1 LPVLGASVALLLVFD
16 LTRHLVLVLLL
27 VGAAWLSLPWA
38 ARRLDATS
46 EPAGRAILLGA
57 LLLRLPLLPL
67 PPTLSDDVLRYLWDG
82 RVAAAG
88 RNPYLLPPA
97 APELTP
103 LRDDLWRRL
112 PHRQIPTVYPPLAVA
127 AFSIAARLPFPILSW
142 KLLVTGADLAAC
154 AILLRM
160 ARQLGLPAGRTIWY
174 AWNPLVALEVAGHG
188 HVDILGVAAALAV
201 VSILL
206 ARRVPWG
213 DEEVSVGFRPEGPG
227 GSRPFGVQTAEKKAA
242 GEAIAAQWRS
252 SRIELRAPLPTPPG
266 ETPPKPGRGRWI
278 ALAGIAAACGIL
290 AKLAPAAALPMW
302 GRQSGRPKL
311 FWLCALGLTATAILP
326 VVVAAGG
333 IPPGLVTYSI
343 TWDWNGPLF
352 EPLWRLIAAAGVAG
366 RLAAALDA
374 YKTWRQEW
382 YRLNWIYPYLYPQL
396 LAKIVLAG
404 VSLAAVARSWR
415 EKEPVAGSGR
425 LFGTLLLASATVY
438 PWYLLWVLPWAAL
451 TRHPAWL
458 ALSGLVMLSYLGP
471 VLGIPLWPWIWLAI
485 WGPFYVLFFWSWK
498 RRPWS
503 IA

>member
-1 LPVLGASVALLLVFD
+1 LPVVCASLALLLVFD
-16 LTRHLVLVLLL
+16 LARHLVLVLLL
-27 VGAAWLSLPWA
+27 VGAAFLSLPWA

-82 RVAAAG
+82 RVAASG
-88 RNPYLLPPA
+88 HNPYLLPPA

-112 PHRQIPTVYPPLAVA
+112 PHRQIPTVYPPFALA

-142 KLLVTGADLAAC
+142 KVLMTGADLAAC
-154 AILLRM
+154 ALLLRL

-174 AWNPLVALEVAGHG
+174 AWNPMVALEVAGHG
-188 HVDILGVAAALAV
+188 HVDVLGVAAALAV

-206 ARRVPWG
+206 ARRVPSTE
-213 DEEVSVGFRPEGPG
+213 DR
-227 GSRPFGVQTAEKKAA
+227 
-242 GEAIAAQWRS
+242 
-252 SRIELRAPLPTPPG
+252 
-266 ETPPKPGRGRWI
+266 RGRA
-278 ALAGIAAACGIL
+278 ALAGALAALGAL

-302 GRQSGRPKL
+302 ARQSGRAPL
-311 FWLCALGLTATAILP
+311 FLASALALLAAAVLPVLTAT
-326 VVVAAGG
+326 GG
-333 IPPGLVTYSI
+333 IPPGLVTYGV

-352 EPLWRLIAAAGVAG
+352 EPLWRLLAAAGLSG
-366 RLAAALDA
+366 KLASLLDA
-374 YKTWRQEW
+374 YKAWRQEW
-382 YRLNWIYPYLYPQL
+382 FRFNWIYPYLYPQL
-396 LAKIVLAG
+396 LAKAALG
-404 VSLAAVARSWR
+404 LLSLAAVARSWT
-415 EKEPVAGSGR
+415 EKEPAAGSGR
-425 LFGTLLLASATVY
+425 LFGILLLASATVY

-451 TRHPAWL
+451 ARHPAWL
-458 ALSGLVMLSYLGP
+458 ALSGLVLLSYLAP

-485 WGPFYVLFFWSWK
+485 WGPFFLLELLLRIAPTK

>member
-1 LPVLGASVALLLVFD
+1 MPVVCASLALLLVFD
-16 LTRHLVLVLLL
+16 LARHLVLVLLL
-27 VGAAWLSLPWA
+27 VGAAFLSLPWA

-82 RVAAAG
+82 RVAASG
-88 RNPYLLPPA
+88 HNPYLLPPA

-112 PHRQIPTVYPPLAVA
+112 PHRQIPTVYPPFALA

-142 KLLVTGADLAAC
+142 KVLMTGADLAAC
-154 AILLRM
+154 ALLLRL

-174 AWNPLVALEVAGHG
+174 AWNPMVALEVASHG
-188 HVDILGVAAALAV
+188 HVDVLGVAAALAV

-206 ARRVPWG
+206 ARRVPSTE
-213 DEEVSVGFRPEGPG
+213 DR
-227 GSRPFGVQTAEKKAA
+227 
-242 GEAIAAQWRS
+242 
-252 SRIELRAPLPTPPG
+252 
-266 ETPPKPGRGRWI
+266 RGRA
-278 ALAGIAAACGIL
+278 ALAGALAALGAL

-302 GRQSGRPKL
+302 ARQSGRAPL
-311 FWLCALGLTATAILP
+311 FLASALALLAAAVLPVLTAT
-326 VVVAAGG
+326 GG
-333 IPPGLVTYSI
+333 IPPGLVTYGV

-352 EPLWRLIAAAGVAG
+352 EPLWRLLAAAGLAG
-366 RLAAALDA
+366 KLASLLDA
-374 YKTWRQEW
+374 YKAWRQEW
-382 YRLNWIYPYLYPQL
+382 FRFNWIYPYLYPQL
-396 LAKIVLAG
+396 LAKAALG
-404 VSLAAVARSWR
+404 LLSLAAVARSWT
-415 EKEPVAGSGR
+415 EKEPAAGSGR
-425 LFGTLLLASATVY
+425 LFGILLLASATVY

-451 TRHPAWL
+451 ARHPAWL
-458 ALSGLVMLSYLGP
+458 ALSGLVLLSYLAP

-485 WGPFYVLFFWSWK
+485 WGPFFLLELLLRIASTK

>member
-1 LPVLGASVALLLVFD
+1 M
-16 LTRHLVLVLLL
+16 
-27 VGAAWLSLPWA
+27 LSLPWA

-88 RNPYLLPPA
+88 QNPYLLPPA

-154 AILLRM
+154 ALLLRL
-160 ARQLGLPAGRTIWY
+160 ARQLGLPAGRTVWY
-174 AWNPLVALEVAGHG
+174 AWNPMVALEVAGHG
-188 HVDILGVAAALAV
+188 HVDVLGVAAALAV

-206 ARRVPWG
+206 ARRVPWVQWG
-213 DEEVSVGFRPEGPG
+213 GAVGVRPEGPG
-227 GSRPFGVQTAEKKAA
+227 GSRPFGVGTGEI
-242 GEAIAAQWRS
+242 GEARGGIAAEWRS
-252 SRIELRAPLPTPPG
+252 SRSGLCAPLPAPPG
-266 ETPPKPGRGRWI
+266 EPPPTPAPTTPAPTPAPPWWWA
-278 ALAGIAAACGIL
+278 ALAGAAAAFGIL

-302 GRQSGRPKL
+302 GRQSGRSAIFL
-311 FWLCALGLTATAILP
+311 GSALALTAAAVLP
-326 VVVAAGG
+326 VLAAAGKV
-333 IPPGLVTYSI
+333 PPGLVTYGL

-352 EPLWRLIAAAGVAG
+352 EPLWRLLAASGVAG
-366 RLAAALDA
+366 RLTAALDA

-382 YRLNWIYPYLYPQL
+382 FRFNWIYPYLYPQL

-404 VSLAAVARSWR
+404 VSLAAVVRSFR
-415 EKEPVAGSGR
+415 EKEPVEGSGR
-425 LFGTLLLASATVY
+425 LFGVLLLASATVY

-451 TRHPAWL
+451 CRHPAWL
-458 ALSGLVMLSYLGP
+458 ALSGLVLLSYLGP
-471 VLGIPLWPWIWLAI
+471 VLGIPLWPWVWLAI
-485 WGPFYVLFFWSWK
+485 WGPFYLLLLATAG

>member
-1 LPVLGASVALLLVFD
+1 M
-16 LTRHLVLVLLL
+16 
-27 VGAAWLSLPWA
+27 
-38 ARRLDATS
+38 
-46 EPAGRAILLGA
+46 GA

-142 KLLVTGADLAAC
+142 KLLVTAADLAAC
-154 AILLRM
+154 ALLLRL
-160 ARQLGLPAGRTIWY
+160 ARQLGLPVGRTIWY

-188 HVDILGVAAALAV
+188 HVDVLGVAAALAV

-213 DEEVSVGFRPEGPG
+213 DGP
-227 GSRPFGVQTAEKKAA
+227 P
-242 GEAIAAQWRS
+242 
-252 SRIELRAPLPTPPG
+252 
-266 ETPPKPGRGRWI
+266 RWT

-326 VVVAAGG
+326 VVVATGG
-333 IPPGLVTYSI
+333 APPGLVTYGI

-352 EPLWRLIAAAGVAG
+352 EPLWRLLAAAGVPG
-366 RLAAALDA
+366 RLKAALDA
-374 YKTWRQEW
+374 YKAWRQDW
-382 YRLNWIYPYLYPQL
+382 YRFNGIYPYLYPQL
-396 LAKIVLAG
+396 LAKIVLAA

-415 EKEPVAGSGR
+415 EKDPVGGSGR

-458 ALSGLVMLSYLGP
+458 ALSGLVMLSYLGAIF
-471 VLGIPLWPWIWLAI
+471 GIPLWPGLWLAI